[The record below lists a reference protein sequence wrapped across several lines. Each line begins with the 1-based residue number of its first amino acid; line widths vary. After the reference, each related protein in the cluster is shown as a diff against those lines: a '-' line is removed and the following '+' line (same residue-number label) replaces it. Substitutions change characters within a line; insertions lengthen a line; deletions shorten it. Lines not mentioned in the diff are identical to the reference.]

1 MRALCILL
9 QSKTVPQIKS
19 LQIKKVVSLLS
30 ASEGNLALFKDIEV
44 NAQSVKDMIGS
55 ALNKDKGTSS
65 FRDLSDLLPHLSA
78 ITSSETGLE
87 THPDELYASCEAV
100 LDEMRG
106 VISNEDEAA
115 ADNCT
120 VDVYKRIPADFFTK
134 YEEAIRGK
142 LSRKC
147 LVVNALYE
155 EIESAASDL
164 MAAVQKDYPLTA
176 EIKHDIPNSVIFFTE
191 KKKKGKKVDPTI
203 DSDSESDNSDEG
215 VAGKKLNFIHP
226 ICKKNKPMYQ
236 KYTTKEVNDAVAHYL
251 QVTERFLEV
260 TEQGENCCDMY
271 FITVKSYE
279 TQCVKELFAHAPFLC
294 LM

>member
-55 ALNKDKGTSS
+55 ALNKGKGTSS
-65 FRDLSDLLPHLSA
+65 DRDLSDLLPHLSA
-78 ITSSETGLE
+78 ITSSETGLD
-87 THPDELYASCEAV
+87 THPDELYASCEGV

-106 VISNEDEAA
+106 VISNGDEAA

-120 VDVYKRIPADFFTK
+120 VDVYQRIPSDFFAK
-134 YEEAIRGK
+134 YEETIRGK

-147 LVVNALYE
+147 SVVNALYE
-155 EIESAASDL
+155 EIESAARDL
-164 MAAVQKDYPLTA
+164 MAAVQKDYPLNA

-191 KKKKGKKVDPTI
+191 KKKKGKKVDPSI

-215 VAGKKLNFIHP
+215 VAIKRLNFIHP
-226 ICKKNKPMYQ
+226 MCKKNKPMYQ
-236 KYTTKEVNDAVAHYL
+236 KYTTKGVNDAVANYL
-251 QVTERFLEV
+251 LVTERFLEV
-260 TEQGENCCDMY
+260 TEQGENCCDV
-271 FITVKSYE
+271 FCNTIQIV
-279 TQCVKELFAHAPFLC
+279 
-294 LM
+294 